1 MFSMRMRRLLSVLIV
16 AAGLIGAVAHA
27 SGTQS
32 PALSKLALRP
42 AQVGSGYRMA
52 LIPGG
57 NRVSGQVSLDLCGQ
71 RFPSETQRTGRLQV
85 AYRHQG
91 NVVQISNELVRY
103 RSGAAREAMRELRNV
118 AAHCPRGPVTGPVRG
133 VGPLTY
139 RLTPLTDERLL
150 GQHVAVKMRVTGRI
164 GGKPLNETA
173 IAVYQIRGDVLSAV
187 YTDGHGTLA
196 DRVRVG
202 LHAAEQSADKLRALV
217 R

>member
-1 MFSMRMRRLLSVLIV
+1 MRMRRLLSVLVVSAGLV
-16 AAGLIGAVAHA
+16 AAAAHA
-27 SGTQS
+27 SAAQS

-42 AQVGSGYRMA
+42 AQVGSGYRLA

-57 NRVSGQVSLDLCGQ
+57 SRVSGQVSLDLCGQ
-71 RFPSETQRTGRLQV
+71 RFPSEALRTARLQV

-103 RSGAAREAMRELRNV
+103 RPGAALEALRELRYV

-133 VGPLTY
+133 VGPVTY
-139 RLTPLTDERLL
+139 RLTPLADGRLPA
-150 GQHVAVKMRVTGRI
+150 QHVAVKMRMTGRI
-164 GGKPLNETA
+164 GGKPLDETVV
-173 IAVYQIRGDVLSAV
+173 AVYQIRGDVLSAV

-202 LHAAEQSADKLRALV
+202 LHAAEQSAGTLRARV